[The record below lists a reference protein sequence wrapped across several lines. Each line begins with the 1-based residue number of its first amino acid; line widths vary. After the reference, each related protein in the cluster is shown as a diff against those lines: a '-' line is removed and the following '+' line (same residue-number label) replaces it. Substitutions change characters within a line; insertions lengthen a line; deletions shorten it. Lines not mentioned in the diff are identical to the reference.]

1 MRKKWLRECLEK
13 NNWNDFFHKETKKR
27 VIKLCNR
34 LGIEFTDDPNMQT
47 EMWAQIGDYLALEQI
62 EFNRDDRGK
71 GRPKKVEDKD
81 VKLAEAVEIIQLE
94 ARAEGKKIS
103 DIHAIEVLRQQGKI
117 PRHSDDN
124 GLTSKVSRGKKKL
137 EALRYYG
144 AGEDEYTTYDLLRA
158 DRDRS
163 CGKLSD

>member
-1 MRKKWLRECLEK
+1 MRKQWLRDCIK
-13 NNWNDFFHKETKKR
+13 KSYWNDFFHEETKRR
-27 VIKLCNR
+27 VVELCNR
-34 LGIEFTDDPNMQT
+34 LGIEFTDDPNGQT
-47 EMWAQIGDYLALEQI
+47 EMWAQIGDYLALEQT

-71 GRPKKVEDKD
+71 GRPKKIEDRDVE
-81 VKLAEAVEIIQLE
+81 LAEKVEKVQLE

-103 DIHAIEVLRQQGKI
+103 DVEAIELLREQGKI
-117 PRHSDDN
+117 LRNLDMN

-158 DRDRS
+158 DRDRN
-163 CGKLSD
+163 CRKLPE